1 MTKVDEKMDERMDEK
16 SGGKKWME
24 KGDWKRGR
32 QGGLDQ
38 SRRWAITAKS
48 ITFRLSLLGLPW
60 THPHEWLAHVVEDG
74 KIYTTHIRTRFLPT
88 IWFILCV

>member
-1 MTKVDEKMDERMDEK
+1 MDEK

-38 SRRWAITAKS
+38 QRCWVMK
-48 ITFRLSLLGLPW
+48 
-60 THPHEWLAHVVEDG
+60 
-74 KIYTTHIRTRFLPT
+74 
-88 IWFILCV
+88 